1 VKIAEARPGLV
12 PLPCGGGSFHNVR
25 GVLGVFAHRVADDL
39 LAFPTIAVDGHNKPM
54 PRGVGLVR
62 IDADA
67 PLEADR
73 LVWMTDPQHAIDP
86 AGAEYLQLCTG
97 SANPPSNDAISVR
110 WLDFVDTVN
119 AEEEPQTL
127 LYLACGSAWQV
138 REYDI
143 TNVVGSGGFVPGAV
157 IEIPFNPG
165 IANGSD
171 NLYWIAAR
179 HEPAQNVDL
188 LYVAGRHHMYCVHRT
203 LHSYQQTNHWLR
215 NGEDMEGHVV
225 VEQTLTTNGD
235 REHVWTVAA
244 ETSHPWTIFDMTDR
258 FHNPALEAPDV
269 LEKRFA
275 PGGCDGGVAVPELDS
290 VYFGYFAGI
299 ARLDVGTMLDDGGA
313 VPPAITPVY
322 DSYQPAIV
330 PAQGEQIIEQID
342 LIRFPG
348 TTDPFRLFTPNGA
361 GDILEWKIDTALP
374 AFTKNPLP
382 PTLIELDWGVS
393 WPEAYA
399 NCATAGWSEHA
410 QRPYLL
416 VDYFTTGLSKEVR
429 VGRYWPRYGGQNPVW
444 QVLDVTAIADPED
457 KLQDY
462 VKDIAI
468 ARDANGFDRW
478 GIVALHNGIVV
489 LDLGSASSP
498 MDFAAVD
505 TFYTVA
511 TSQDPTRLH
520 DGNEYPDVVGV
531 AGIPGTIAISAG
543 KPSDAGAVIVL
554 LAQDETTGQIANIDY
569 FVWDAVGG
577 VDGIPGTDF
586 FKPGPLEFF
595 QVGDGSYRLYAGCN
609 FSGAVLEFL
618 VEEDPYGTWLGTPD
632 VWEDGTHPNA
642 VSDIRPYPV
651 GHPDGLPRL
660 LVTRYRQTVAILAA
674 SETLGQQP

>member
-1 VKIAEARPGLV
+1 MTKLLSVALTLLAPLATPASVAAQSPLHPLINLGDGIARASAVTQNSTEAPDEKRFWVGQGVRRAQIQIDNRERNFSEELVGQDYSSEIIDLEFDELSPVTDDHRLFVLTAYQQRTGVPGKLQYLNVSSPGAPFEVALVELTDPSTTPRPYDIVSICVVPEEQLLLAGGTLKSISPLTKDEPILMLFRYGQPSPTEPDQLVKIAEARPGLV

-39 LAFPTIAVDGHNKPM
+39 LAFPTIAVDGHNNPM

-299 ARLDVGTMLDDGGA
+299 ARLDVGTMFDDGGA

-382 PTLIELDWGVS
+382 PTLIELDWDVS

-410 QRPYLL
+410 QRPYCSWI
-416 VDYFTTGLSKEVR
+416 TSR
-429 VGRYWPRYGGQNPVW
+429 QACRR
-444 QVLDVTAIADPED
+444 
-457 KLQDY
+457 
-462 VKDIAI
+462 
-468 ARDANGFDRW
+468 R
-478 GIVALHNGIVV
+478 
-489 LDLGSASSP
+489 
-498 MDFAAVD
+498 FA
-505 TFYTVA
+505 
-511 TSQDPTRLH
+511 
-520 DGNEYPDVVGV
+520 
-531 AGIPGTIAISAG
+531 
-543 KPSDAGAVIVL
+543 
-554 LAQDETTGQIANIDY
+554 
-569 FVWDAVGG
+569 WDATGRG
-577 VDGIPGTDF
+577 TVDRTP
-586 FKPGPLEFF
+586 
-595 QVGDGSYRLYAGCN
+595 
-609 FSGAVLEFL
+609 SGKC
-618 VEEDPYGTWLGTPD
+618 
-632 VWEDGTHPNA
+632 
-642 VSDIRPYPV
+642 SM
-651 GHPDGLPRL
+651 
-660 LVTRYRQTVAILAA
+660 
-674 SETLGQQP
+674 